1 MNVVIL
7 AAGMGKRMQSA
18 LPKVLHPLAGK
29 PLLQHV
35 IDTARELAPSKLCV
49 IYGHG
54 GAAVP
59 EMVNLQNNGEHA
71 NIDTALQ
78 EPQLGTG
85 HAVMQAAPQLD
96 DNAPTL
102 ILYGD
107 VPLTTSASLRRL
119 VEAAGSDKLAI
130 LTVEQ
135 ANPFGLGRIVR
146 EGGNIVRIVEEKDAT
161 EAERAI
167 REINS
172 GIIVAPTRQL
182 KEWLGSLSNN
192 NAQGEYYL
200 TDIVAK
206 AVADGV
212 PVVSAH
218 PSAEWEVAGVNS
230 KVQLAELERR
240 HQLNKANV
248 LLEQGVTLMDPAR
261 IDIRGTLV
269 CGRDVTIDVGCV
281 FEGRV
286 ELADGVS
293 VGAHNVIVNASIA
306 AGAQIKP
313 FCHIEGAKVGPKSM
327 IGPYARLR
335 PGADLAEDV
344 HIGNF
349 VEVKNSTIAAH
360 SKANH
365 LSYVGDST
373 VGSRVNIGA
382 GTITCNYD
390 GVNKYRTVIEDDA
403 FIGSDSQLV
412 APVTVGKG
420 ATLGAGTTL
429 TKDAPAGKL
438 TISRARQMT
447 IDAWQRPVKIKK

>member
-96 DNAPTL
+96 DSAPTL

-335 PGADLAEDV
+335 RGADLAEDV

-365 LSYVGDST
+365 LSYVGDAT